1 MLERLIRGI
10 DTISTWIGYI
20 GAWLMAPLI
29 LSMVYEVLARH
40 LFSAP
45 TFWAYEVGYMLAG
58 TCYLFGMGY
67 CLKERGHIRVD
78 FIYDNIGP
86 HGRAFVDVIGYL
98 FLLLPGALWV
108 TWGLAEYAY
117 DGFVSDEVSGE
128 SAWNPLIWPFR
139 MAWAV
144 GYATLCL
151 QACAELLRAARVLF
165 GFAKETGFE
174 HQEVAK

>member
-10 DTISTWIGYI
+10 DALSTWVGYI
-20 GAWLMAPLI
+20 GAWMMAPLI

-40 LFSAP
+40 LFNAP
-45 TFWAYEVGYMLAG
+45 TFWAYEMGYMLAG
-58 TCYLFGMGY
+58 TCYLFGMAY

-86 HGRAFVDVIGYL
+86 RGRAIVDVLGYAIL
-98 FLLLPGALWV
+98 MLPGALWV
-108 TWGLAEYAY
+108 TWGLVEYAHEAY
-117 DGFVSDEVSGE
+117 VSGEVSGE

-139 MAWAV
+139 SVWVV
-144 GYATLCL
+144 GYAALCL
-151 QACAELLRAARVLF
+151 QAFAEMLRSARILF

-174 HQEVAK
+174 HQEVTK